1 MSDPNPSPTVDYG
14 RNTNRADVLIIGA
27 GISGMTTAID
37 MIRKGNGR
45 NFIIVEKGNQVGGT
59 WNDQRYPGCCCDV
72 WSHLYSLSFE
82 PNPSWTREYPG
93 QEEILDYLVDL
104 AHKYQLYRH
113 IRFNSSV
120 EEARWDE
127 TSYTWKTKIARRG
140 SKDSEFGEDYTVTS
154 DFLVSGVGQLNVPKY
169 PDIQG
174 VDSFSGKL
182 MHSARWD
189 WDYDLRDKKI
199 GIIGNG
205 ATAAQIIP
213 EIAKV
218 CKSLTVFQR
227 TPNWVIPRD
236 DKPITPMRQ
245 AVYKYVPFARRR
257 YRAGLMDFRESFFE
271 VVFDVKSPV
280 HEFMM
285 SASKSHMEAQL
296 PGEKYAK
303 LREQLQPHYAV
314 GCKRVIIT
322 DDYFPVFTK
331 PNVLLETTPIQ
342 EITPNGVKVEG
353 GKDHD
358 FDLLVLATGFKTTQF
373 MYPIKIYGLS
383 GKSIEDIWSSG
394 ASAYL
399 GMTVPTLPNFSM
411 LYGPNTN
418 LGHNSI
424 ILMIEAQSLYINT
437 LISKVKAAKNSGRK
451 LRIEPKSQVV
461 EKYNSEIQ
469 TRLAKSAFA
478 DPNCNSWYKNEEG
491 LITNNWADAVIPY
504 QKRTS
509 SINWDD
515 YEISGSGAE
524 VVKAEGTTKWARV
537 IEETQVSNTAILVG
551 LLTTAGAVAAGTLYR
566 NSIRA
571 MLRT

>member
-1 MSDPNPSPTVDYG
+1 MERPTLSRMLLRMLENP
-14 RNTNRADVLIIGA
+14 ALKFQA
-27 GISGMTTAID
+27 
-37 MIRKGNGR
+37 
-45 NFIIVEKGNQVGGT
+45 EHLQ
-59 WNDQRYPGCCCDV
+59 DV

-93 QEEILDYLVDL
+93 QEEILDYIVDL
-104 AHKYQLYRH
+104 AHKYQLYKH

-127 TSYTWKTKIARRG
+127 TTYTWKTKIARLG
-140 SKDSEFGEDYTVTS
+140 SKDSEFGQSYTVTS

-174 VDSFSGKL
+174 IDSFSGKL

-189 WDYDLRDKKI
+189 WDYDLTNKKI

-218 CKSLTVFQR
+218 CKGLTVFQR

-245 AVYKYVPFARRR
+245 AAYKYLPFVRRR
-257 YRAGLMDFRESFFE
+257 YRAGLMDFRESFFD

-280 HEFMM
+280 HDFMM
-285 SASKSHMEAQL
+285 SVSKNHMEAQL

-322 DDYFPVFTK
+322 DDYFPTFTR

-342 EITPNGVKVEG
+342 EITSNGIKIEG
-353 GKDHD
+353 GKEHE

-373 MYPIKIYGLS
+373 MFPIKIYGSNGCPHTPELQH
-383 GKSIEDIWSSG
+383 
-394 ASAYL
+394 A
-399 GMTVPTLPNFSM
+399 
-411 LYGPNTN
+411 
-418 LGHNSI
+418 
-424 ILMIEAQSLYINT
+424 
-437 LISKVKAAKNSGRK
+437 
-451 LRIEPKSQVV
+451 LR
-461 EKYNSEIQ
+461 
-469 TRLAKSAFA
+469 
-478 DPNCNSWYKNEEG
+478 
-491 LITNNWADAVIPY
+491 
-504 QKRTS
+504 
-509 SINWDD
+509 
-515 YEISGSGAE
+515 
-524 VVKAEGTTKWARV
+524 
-537 IEETQVSNTAILVG
+537 
-551 LLTTAGAVAAGTLYR
+551 
-566 NSIRA
+566 
-571 MLRT
+571 

>member
-1 MSDPNPSPTVDYG
+1 MSDPNPTPTVNYG
-14 RNTNRADVLIIGA
+14 RNTNRADVLIVGA
-27 GISGMTTAID
+27 GLSGMTTAID

-104 AHKYQLYRH
+104 AHKYQLYKH
-113 IRFNSSV
+113 IRFNSAV

-127 TSYTWKTKIARRG
+127 TSYTWKTKITRLG
-140 SKDSEFGEDYTVTS
+140 SKDSEFGEDYTITS
-154 DFLVSGVGQLNVPKY
+154 DFFVSGVGQLNVPKY
-169 PDIQG
+169 PEITG
-174 VDSFSGKL
+174 LDSFSGKV

-218 CKSLTVFQR
+218 CKSLVVFQR

-236 DKPITPMRQ
+236 DKPITPMQQ
-245 AVYKYVPFARRR
+245 AIYKYVPFVRRR

-271 VVFDVKSPV
+271 VVFDTKSPV

-285 SASKSHMEAQL
+285 TASKDHMAAQL
-296 PGEKYAK
+296 PGEVNAK

-314 GCKRVIIT
+314 GCKRVIIS
-322 DDYFPVFTK
+322 DDYFPTFTK
-331 PNVLLETTPIQ
+331 PNVQLETTTIQ
-342 EITPNGVKVEG
+342 NITENGVSVEG
-353 GKDHD
+353 GKEHE

-373 MYPIKIYGLS
+373 MYPIKIYGSS
-383 GKSIEDIWSSG
+383 GKSIEDIWTSG

-399 GMTVPTLPNFSM
+399 GLTVPKLPNFSM

-437 LISKVKAAKNSGRK
+437 LISKVKAARSRGER
-451 LRIEPKSQVV
+451 LRIEPKASVV

-469 TRLAKSAFA
+469 SRLSRSAFA
-478 DPNCNSWYKNEEG
+478 DPNCNSWYKNEAG

-509 SINWDD
+509 SINWAD
-515 YEISGSGAE
+515 YDISGSAADGI
-524 VVKAEGTTKWARV
+524 KAEGTTQWPRV
-537 IEETQVSNTAILVG
+537 VEETQVSNTVILTG
-551 LLTTAGAVAAGTLYR
+551 LITAAGAVMAGALYR

-571 MLRT
+571 MLRD